1 VNKIFLFSLVAL
13 LFIIT
18 ISEII
23 PEPAPTLIKPQ
34 LQKKII
40 DSDSTKDDSNHFMQS
55 KDRVNIASGNGRMK
69 AYPSGIRFVQKEKQE
84 QK

>member
-1 VNKIFLFSLVAL
+1 MNKIFLLSFVVL

-18 ISEII
+18 ISAII

-40 DSDSTKDDSNHFMQS
+40 DADSTKDDSNHFIQS
-55 KDRVNIASGNGRMK
+55 KDRVNIARSNGWMK
-69 AYPSGIRFVQKEKQE
+69 AYSSGIRFVQKDK
-84 QK
+84 

>member
-1 VNKIFLFSLVAL
+1 MNKIFLLSFVVL

-18 ISEII
+18 ISAII

-40 DSDSTKDDSNHFMQS
+40 DPDSTKDDSNHFIQS
-55 KDRVNIASGNGRMK
+55 KDRVNIARGNGWMK
-69 AYPSGIRFVQKEKQE
+69 AYSSGIRFVQKDK
-84 QK
+84 

>member
-1 VNKIFLFSLVAL
+1 MNKIFLLSFVVL

-18 ISEII
+18 ISAII

-40 DSDSTKDDSNHFMQS
+40 DADSTKDDSNHFIQS
-55 KDRVNIASGNGRMK
+55 KDRVNIARGNGWMK
-69 AYPSGIRFVQKEKQE
+69 AYSSGIRFVQKDK
-84 QK
+84 